1 MEMTG
6 VTLNTQ
12 ELDAY
17 AGMLR
22 KQIISLE
29 SEIKALAGEDFNLSS
44 PKQLGPILFEKLKID
59 SKANRITS
67 YNVCYTKLLRTLRIS

>member
-1 MEMTG
+1 MLYEVITMEMTG

-17 AGMLR
+17 AGILR

-29 SEIKALAGEDFNLSS
+29 SEIKTLAGEDRNNF
-44 PKQLGPILFEKLKID
+44 
-59 SKANRITS
+59 
-67 YNVCYTKLLRTLRIS
+67 V